1 MNSISNMFKYSIVED
16 DIEIEYEFPTQ
27 TVSFKKDGV
36 AKNVQLI
43 FCNDDFRYP
52 PCNYYFIP
60 ASGGVVFIK
69 TRNKQIAQAAIDAW
83 IGKVNFYKVRV
94 LANKK

>member
-36 AKNVQLI
+36 AKNVQII

-52 PCNYYFIP
+52 PYNYYFI
-60 ASGGVVFIK
+60 VTLVHK
-69 TRNKQIAQAAIDAW
+69 
-83 IGKVNFYKVRV
+83 
-94 LANKK
+94 LL